1 MEEREALLKRIATA
15 LIVCGKGEW
24 NESTL
29 TSFQNWLYFCVFQ
42 AEESEL
48 KQCLAAAQ
56 RQYRER
62 PRCLYFCSN
71 ASGCL
76 SRYETQNGF
85 PMASDES
92 ISVVATECLAE
103 CKNGPVGI
111 ICWDS
116 AEVMIADFG
125 AQDSVDQIRDFLIQ
139 AFQGTDVPLDQIPFR
154 RRSDCNRNLAPKA
167 T

>member
-1 MEEREALLKRIATA
+1 MEERETLFKRIAAA

-29 TSFQNWLYFCVFQ
+29 KSFQNWLHFCVFQ

-85 PMASDES
+85 PMAADES
-92 ISVVATECLAE
+92 IPVVATECLAE

-111 ICWDS
+111 ICRDS
-116 AEVMIADFG
+116 AEVMIGGFG
-125 AQDSVDQIRDFLIQ
+125 TQDAVNKIRDFLIQ
-139 AFQGTDVPLDQIPFR
+139 AFERTDMPLDQIPFR
-154 RRSDCNRNLAPKA
+154 HCPPG
-167 T
+167 